1 MRKPI
6 LLAALAALGAVSD
19 GVNSPLDYSDIGQ
32 EQLNISQAEAEHM
45 VQPNSMTD
53 DLGGK
58 AMAVV
63 RVGLWLHA
71 ATVAHG
77 RSACQR
83 GFP

>member
-1 MRKPI
+1 MAQAVGK
-6 LLAALAALGAVSD
+6 ALAEFLAPPPHRLIGHD
-19 GVNSPLDYSDIGQ
+19 NTTLGQ
-32 EQLNISQAEAEHM
+32 EQFDISQAEAEHM

-77 RSACQR
+77 RSGCQR
-83 GFP
+83 GFA